1 MNAKEILD
9 AYKLGKLSL
18 TGVREKLLSL
28 EKQLFKS
35 PLSEGQKGLWMLQK
49 TSPDM
54 SAYNIPLCFRIR
66 KKLNVEMLQQACRFV
81 QKQYP
86 ILKSVIREEKGIPY
100 QIVQSSQPLFFQQ
113 EDISTFTW
121 DEVIAYLRKKTQE
134 PISLEN
140 GPLMR
145 IHLLSCSEKEHI
157 LLITIHHII
166 FDGSSIMS
174 FVKTLLDAYQNIV
187 QDRQLVL
194 NSNPTTY
201 HDFVEWEQKML
212 SGKAGAEHQAY
223 WKNQLSGIL
232 PIIEI
237 PTDHPRVSSQSFRG
251 KTHTGYISTEL
262 GKRIKECA
270 KAQRV
275 NPSVILLGIFKTFL
289 HRYTGQDDI
298 IVGMPT
304 RGRPQEKF
312 DLLIGYFIN
321 MIPVRSQVLGNQS
334 FVKFVQ
340 ELQMTMADAIDHAEY
355 PFPALV
361 RDLNVD
367 RTQLNSPVFQ
377 VVFAYQNF
385 LQAAS
390 LQVFQEK
397 YQDTLSIEHVE
408 GIHQEG
414 EYEFQLEVIG
424 QEDGFILNMKYNP
437 DLFDDATISQMMEH
451 YVNLAKEVVNNPALG
466 VESLAEIA
474 ISPESDQKLI
484 KQYNQTEEAILPTT
498 LHQLFIE
505 QVNRTP
511 DKTAIMSE
519 DKSITYRELHEK
531 SNQVAAYLQ
540 EQGIQQNDFVGVMVQ
555 RSVETIINTI
565 GILKAGAAYVPIDS
579 EYPEERRQYILENS
593 NCKMVLNPQDYV
605 EKNIAEYPIE
615 LTKTINSIE
624 DIAYVIYTSGSTGR
638 PKGVVI
644 THKAVTNTVIDLNER
659 FNVNENDK
667 IIGLSSMCFDL
678 SVYDIFG
685 ALSTG
690 ALLVLVPDQKDIRN
704 LVRVVE
710 KEKIT
715 VWNSVPAIMDLLVE
729 NLRTELINTSLRL
742 VMLSGDWIPLK
753 LSAKIKNHFV
763 NADVY
768 SLGGATEASIW
779 SIYYPITEVEEN
791 WKSIPYGKPLA
802 NQKFYVL
809 NGQQRQCLVNV
820 PGELYIGGVGVAQG
834 YLNDEEKTK
843 NSFIHHPQLGYI
855 YRTGDHGVMRKEG
868 YIEFL
873 GRKDQQVKIRGYRV
887 ELGEIENQLLEHKE
901 VKNAVVVDFKDT
913 NNNKYLCAYVVS
925 EQKLIIA
932 ELRESLAKKLPEY
945 MIPTYFVQLER
956 IPLTLNGKID
966 RRTLPQPEGNSRIGV
981 AYVAPKNEAEKKMT
995 QIWQEVLGVE
1005 EVSIEDNYLDLGGYS
1020 INAITLVSRI
1030 QQEFGI
1036 EVSYDKVFKAP
1047 NLKEF
1052 VRSIIKMVECTGA
1065 TTNYIKFN
1073 ENDTKQNIFC
1083 IPALVPTGM
1092 VYRHLAGNLKDYS
1105 LYCFDLI
1112 ESGSRSKEY
1121 ASIIKSIQPQGPYIL
1136 AGYSIGGFLA
1146 FEVAKELE
1154 RQGCYVAGV
1163 IMIDSS
1169 YLLEKLKTEEHER
1182 LLEEAREV
1190 IENHLDNFIDFTEI
1204 SAQEKLNIKQL
1215 FLKKAINYLNYYYGV
1230 INEEKGNLDIHLI
1243 NPSIDAYKDSPEELM
1258 GKFSQEW
1265 DKKTSGI
1272 FVQHRGFGSHLAM
1285 LEPACVEENARVI
1298 KQILDLLNG
1307 KAMEKTS

>member
-18 TGVREKLLSL
+18 TDVREKLMAL
-28 EKQLFKS
+28 EKQLFRG

-54 SAYNIPLCFRIR
+54 SAYNVPLCFRIR
-66 KKLNVEMLQQACRFV
+66 ENLNIEMLQQACQFV

-100 QIVQSSQPLFFQQ
+100 QIIQSSQPLFFQQ
-113 EDISTFTW
+113 EDISTRTW
-121 DEVIAYLRKKTQE
+121 DEVIAYLRRITQE

-145 IHLLSCSEKEHI
+145 VYLLACSEKEHI

-166 FDGSSIMS
+166 FDGSSIMP
-174 FVKTLLDAYQNIV
+174 VVQTLLDAYQKLIQGQQV
-187 QDRQLVL
+187 IL
-194 NSNPTTY
+194 NSNPITY
-201 HDFVEWEQKML
+201 NDFVEWEQNML
-212 SGKAGAEHQAY
+212 SGKDGAEHRAY
-223 WKNQLSGIL
+223 WEKQLSGIL
-232 PIIEI
+232 PTIEI
-237 PTDHPRVSSQSFRG
+237 PTDHPRAFSQSFRG
-251 KTHTGYISTEL
+251 KTHTSYISTEL
-262 GKRIKECA
+262 GKQIKECA

-275 NPSVILLGIFKTFL
+275 NPSVIFSGILKTFL
-289 HRYTGQDDI
+289 HRYTGQEDI

-304 RGRPQEKF
+304 RGRTQEKF

-321 MIPVRSQVLGNQS
+321 MIPVRSQILGNQS
-334 FVKFVQ
+334 FGKFAQ
-340 ELQMTMADAIDHAEY
+340 ELQRTMADAIDHAEY
-355 PFPALV
+355 PFPTLV

-367 RTQLNSPVFQ
+367 RTQMKSPVFQ

-385 LQAAS
+385 LQAAG
-390 LQVFQEK
+390 LRAFQEK
-397 YQDTLSIEHVE
+397 YQDILSIEPVE

-424 QEDGFILNMKYNP
+424 KEDGFILNMKYNP

-466 VESLAEIA
+466 VENLAEIA
-474 ISPESDQKLI
+474 IFPESDQKLI
-484 KQYNQTEEAILPTT
+484 EEYNQTEEAILPTT
-498 LHQLFIE
+498 LHQLFIK

-519 DKSITYRELHEK
+519 GKSITYRELHEK
-531 SNQVAAYLQ
+531 SNQIAAYLQ
-540 EQGIQQNDFVGVMVQ
+540 ERGIQQNDFVGIMVQ

-565 GILKAGAAYVPIDS
+565 GVLKAGAAYVPIDS

-593 NCKMVLNPQDYV
+593 NCKMVLNHQDYV
-605 EKNIAEYPIE
+605 EKNIAKYPIE
-615 LTKTINSIE
+615 LTKTINSVE
-624 DIAYVIYTSGSTGR
+624 DVAYVIYTSGSTGR

-644 THKAVTNTVIDLNER
+644 THGAVTNTIIDLNQR

-704 LVRVVE
+704 LVKVVE
-710 KEKIT
+710 KEGIT

-729 NLRTELINTSLRL
+729 NLRTTKLVNTTLRL
-742 VMLSGDWIPLK
+742 VMLSGDWIQLNLPD
-753 LSAKIKNHFV
+753 KIKNHFV

-779 SIYYPITEVEEN
+779 SIYYPITEVIEN

-809 NGQQRQCLVNV
+809 NGQQHQCLVDV
-820 PGELYIGGVGVAQG
+820 PGELYIGGVGVAKG

-843 NSFIHHPQLGYI
+843 NSFIYHPQLGYI
-855 YRTGDHGVMRKEG
+855 YKTGDHGVMRKEG

-887 ELGEIENQLLEHKE
+887 ELGEIESKLLEHKE
-901 VKNAVVVDFKDT
+901 IKNAIVVDCKDAD
-913 NNNKYLCAYVVS
+913 NNKYLCAYVVS
-925 EQKLIIA
+925 EQTLTIA
-932 ELRESLAKKLPEY
+932 ELRESLAKKLPSY
-945 MIPTYFVQLER
+945 MIPTYFVQLEK

-966 RRTLPQPEGNSRIGV
+966 RRALPQPAESSRSG
-981 AYVAPKNEAEKKMT
+981 AEYVAPRNETEKKMT

-1005 EVSIEDNYLDLGGYS
+1005 KVSVEDNYLDLGGYS

-1052 VRSIIKMVECTGA
+1052 VKSIIKMVKCTEA

-1073 ENDTKQNIFC
+1073 ENGTKQNIFC

-1092 VYRHLAGNLKDYS
+1092 VYRHLASRLKDYS

-1112 ESGSRSKEY
+1112 ESDSRSKEY
-1121 ASIIKSIQPQGPYIL
+1121 ADIIKSIQPQGPYII

-1146 FEVAKELE
+1146 FEIAKELE
-1154 RQGCYVAGV
+1154 RQGCDVAGV

-1169 YLLEKLKTEEHER
+1169 YLLEKLKDQEHER
-1182 LLEEAREV
+1182 MLEEAREV
-1190 IENHLDNFIDFTEI
+1190 LNDHLDNFIDFTEI
-1204 SAQEKLNIKQL
+1204 PAQEKLNIKQL
-1215 FLKKAINYLNYYYGV
+1215 FLEKAINYLNYYYGQ
-1230 INEEKGNLDIHLI
+1230 INEEKGNLDIYLI
-1243 NPSIDAYKDSPEELM
+1243 EPSIDAYKDSPEELI
-1258 GKFSQEW
+1258 GKFSQKWEN
-1265 DKKTSGI
+1265 KTSGI
-1272 FVQHRGFGSHLAM
+1272 FVKHKGFGSHLAM

-1298 KQILDLLNG
+1298 KQILDLLT
-1307 KAMEKTS
+1307 ARQ